1 MSTNDN
7 EYTDGANN
15 ETLVYSAEVQKAI
28 DEILPGDDPLDK
40 PEFDT
45 IDYINNLFPTE
56 QSLTNIDDVIN
67 TLECK
72 VDSIDNDIRS
82 VIRGQIE
89 VSKDGKAELEEAQRY
104 IKHLFSQIREIK
116 QKAEHSEEIVKE
128 ITLDIKQLDCAKK
141 NLTTSITTLNNLHMF
156 VSGIESLRCLT
167 TKRKYGEIVMPLQ
180 GVTDVMKHFKNYTDI
195 PHIAQLATEVKQLQ
209 ESLATQIMA
218 DFHEA
223 FSGPN
228 AKNFVPNRQMAE
240 ACLVVSILEPKVK
253 DELLEWFIDLQLSE
267 YTHLFDSAEDV
278 AWLDKLNQRY
288 AWFKRQLLQCD
299 EKFSSMFPVQWKLS
313 ERIAVEFCKITKNE
327 LSKLMGKRKNEIDVK
342 LLLYAIQKT
351 IAFENLMAKSFSGS
365 TMHQNIDGPLE
376 NNTKQPIVTNV
387 DIMDEI
393 IQPFSEE
400 LQITNDMTRNIASQ
414 TQMNELKQNSSPF
427 YGLISDCF
435 QPFLYI
441 YINSVDKNLS
451 ELIERFVSD
460 IKITLAKENIDD
472 QTATVLPNCADLF
485 LFYKKSLVQ
494 CTELSNHNPMLSLAA
509 VFQKYLKE
517 YATKIL
523 EVNLPKISHPATSL
537 TTNVSNMTKDL
548 IKDLQLLP
556 SGMTDAGVKN
566 INCTPQELA
575 KICCILTTADYC
587 METTQQLEEK
597 LKEKIDPSLVGKI
610 SMINEQDLFQN
621 IIFTSIK
628 LLVQHLEADLEPAL
642 NNMIKVPWQNISAVG
657 DQSEYVSIM
666 TTHLKAVVPV
676 VRKNLSTSRKYFTKF
691 CITFAN
697 SFIPKFI
704 QHLYKCK
711 PLSNIGAEQLLL
723 DTHSLKT
730 ILLDLPSINLDDNR
744 KAPAS
749 YTKVVVKG
757 MTKAE
762 MILKLVMAPTMKH
775 YTSFVDQYLKLLP
788 ESDMTEFQKI
798 LEMKG
803 LKAAER
809 NELLNLFRPR
819 NPTGSFVT
827 STAAL
832 SSLKQYTSRIKKN
845 LISNTNN

>member
-1 MSTNDN
+1 MIANDEEIIEGPN
-7 EYTDGANN
+7 NNN
-15 ETLVYSAEVQKAI
+15 EALVYSEIVQNAI
-28 DEILPGDDPLDK
+28 DETLPSDDPLDR
-40 PEFDT
+40 PEFDA
-45 IDYINNLFPTE
+45 IDYINKMFPTE
-56 QSLTNIDDVIN
+56 QSLANIDDVIN
-67 TLECK
+67 SLECK
-72 VDSIDNDIRS
+72 VDSIDSEIRS

-89 VSKDGKAELEEAQRY
+89 VNKDGKAELEEAQRY
-104 IKHLFSQIREIK
+104 IKQLFSQIREIK
-116 QKAEHSEEIVKE
+116 QKAEHSEEVVKE
-128 ITLDIKQLDCAKK
+128 ITIDIEQLDCAKK
-141 NLTTSITTLNNLHMF
+141 NLTTSITTLNNLHML
-156 VSGIESLRCLT
+156 VSGIESLRGLT
-167 TKRKYGEIVMPLQ
+167 SNRKYGEIVMPLQ
-180 GVTDVMKHFKNYTDI
+180 GVTDVMKHFKNYIDI
-195 PHIAQLATEVKQLQ
+195 PHIALLATEVKQLQ
-209 ESLATQIMA
+209 ESLASQIMA

-240 ACLVVSILEPKVK
+240 ACLVVSILESKVK
-253 DELLEWFIDLQLSE
+253 DELLDWFINLQLSE

-278 AWLDKLNQRY
+278 AWLDKVNQRY
-288 AWFKRQLLQCD
+288 AWFKRQLLQIE
-299 EKFSSMFPVQWKLS
+299 EKFGTMFPVQWELS
-313 ERIAVEFCKITKNE
+313 KRIAVEFCVITKNE

-351 IAFENLMAKSFSGS
+351 VAFENLMSRTFSGS
-365 TMHQNIDGPLE
+365 TITQTEDASKPNQQLATI
-376 NNTKQPIVTNV
+376 TKVE
-387 DIMDEI
+387 EI
-393 IQPFSEE
+393 IQPFS
-400 LQITNDMTRNIASQ
+400 
-414 TQMNELKQNSSPF
+414 NELTVSESIMDSITTPVNNIGIKKNTSSF
-427 YGLISDCF
+427 DGLISDCF
-435 QPFLYI
+435 QPFLFI
-441 YINSVDKNLS
+441 YIDSVDKNLS
-451 ELIERFVSD
+451 ELMERFVND

-472 QTATVLPNCADLF
+472 QTASVLPNCADLF

-494 CTELSNHNPMLSLAA
+494 CTELSNHNPMLALAS

-517 YATKIL
+517 YASKIL
-523 EVNLPKISHPATSL
+523 ESNLPKISHTPTSL

-556 SGMTDAGVKN
+556 SGMSDANVKN
-566 INCTPQELA
+566 VNCTPQELA
-575 KICCILTTADYC
+575 KICCVLTTADYC
-587 METTQQLEEK
+587 METTQQLEDK
-597 LKEKIDPSLVGKI
+597 LKEKIDPSLIGKI
-610 SMINEQDLFQN
+610 SMTNEQEVFQN
-621 IIFTSIK
+621 IIFLSIK
-628 LLVQHLEADLEPAL
+628 LLVQHLEVDLEPAL
-642 NNMIKVPWQNISAVG
+642 NNMVKVSWQNITAVG
-657 DQSEYVSIM
+657 DQSEYVSLM
-666 TTHLKAVVPV
+666 TTHLKAVIPV
-676 VRKNLSTSRKYFTKF
+676 VRNYLSSSRKYFTKF

-704 QHLYKCK
+704 KHLYKCK

-730 ILLDLPSINLDDNR
+730 VLLDLPSMNLDDNR

-845 LISNTNN
+845 LISNSNN

>member
-1 MSTNDN
+1 MSTTND
-7 EYTDGANN
+7 EKIDVGKS
-15 ETLVYSAEVQKAI
+15 ETLVYSTEVQKAI
-28 DEILPGDDPLDK
+28 DEILPSDDPLDK
-40 PEFDT
+40 PDFDT

-67 TLECK
+67 SLECK

-89 VSKDGKAELEEAQRY
+89 VNKDGKAELQEAQRY

-116 QKAEHSEEIVKE
+116 QKAEHSEEVVKE
-128 ITLDIKQLDCAKK
+128 ITLDIKQLDYAKK
-141 NLTTSITTLNNLHMF
+141 NLTTSITTLNNLHML
-156 VSGIESLRCLT
+156 VSGIESLRGLT

-180 GVTDVMKHFKNYTDI
+180 GVTDVMEHFKNYTDI
-195 PHIAQLATEVKQLQ
+195 PHIAQLSTEVKQLQ
-209 ESLATQIMA
+209 KSLATQIMA
-218 DFHEA
+218 DFREA

-228 AKNFVPNRQMAE
+228 AKNFVPNKQMTE

-278 AWLDKLNQRY
+278 AWLDKINQRY
-288 AWFKRQLLQCD
+288 AWFKRQLLQCE
-299 EKFSSMFPVQWKLS
+299 EKFRAMFPPQWELS

-327 LSKLMGKRKNEIDVK
+327 LSKLMVKRKNEIDVK
-342 LLLYAIQKT
+342 LLLFAIQKT
-351 IAFENLMAKSFSGS
+351 VAFENLMAKTFNGN
-365 TMHQNIDGPLE
+365 TIIQNNEKSLNYI
-376 NNTKQPIVTNV
+376 TKQPINKTETE
-387 DIMDEI
+387 EI
-393 IQPFSEE
+393 LQPFSDN
-400 LQITNDMTRNIASQ
+400 LHITDVSENLSSSIQKS
-414 TQMNELKQNSSPF
+414 EPKLNSSPF

-441 YINSVDKNLS
+441 YIDSVDKNLS

-460 IKITLAKENIDD
+460 NKITLAKENIDD

-517 YATKIL
+517 YAIKVL

-556 SGMTDAGVKN
+556 SGMTEASVKN
-566 INCTPQELA
+566 VNCTPQELA
-575 KICCILTTADYC
+575 KICC
-587 METTQQLEEK
+587 
-597 LKEKIDPSLVGKI
+597 
-610 SMINEQDLFQN
+610 
-621 IIFTSIK
+621 
-628 LLVQHLEADLEPAL
+628 
-642 NNMIKVPWQNISAVG
+642 
-657 DQSEYVSIM
+657 
-666 TTHLKAVVPV
+666 
-676 VRKNLSTSRKYFTKF
+676 
-691 CITFAN
+691 

-730 ILLDLPSINLDDNR
+730 ILLDLPSMNLDDNR

-762 MILKLVMAPTMKH
+762 MILKLVMAPTIKH

-809 NELLNLFRPR
+809 NELLNIFRPR

-832 SSLKQYTSRIKKN
+832 SSLKQYTSLIKKN
-845 LISNTNN
+845 LISNSSNN

>member
-1 MSTNDN
+1 MNTNEEEAADMSN
-7 EYTDGANN
+7 NN
-15 ETLVYSAEVQKAI
+15 EALIYSMDVQKAI
-28 DEILPGDDPLDK
+28 DEILPSDDPLDN
-40 PEFDT
+40 PDFDT
-45 IDYINNLFPTE
+45 IDYINKLFPTE
-56 QSLTNIDDVIN
+56 QSLVNIDDVIN
-67 TLECK
+67 SLECK
-72 VDSIDNDIRS
+72 VDSIDNEIRS
-82 VIRGQIE
+82 VIRGKIE
-89 VSKDGKAELEEAQRY
+89 VNKDGEAELEEAQRY
-104 IKHLFSQIREIK
+104 IKHLSSQIKEIK
-116 QKAEHSEEIVKE
+116 QKAEHSDEIVKE

-141 NLTTSITTLNNLHMF
+141 NLTTSITTLNNLHML
-156 VSGIESLRCLT
+156 VSGIETLRGLT

-180 GVTDVMKHFKNYTDI
+180 AVTVVMEHFKNYTDI
-195 PHIAQLATEVKQLQ
+195 PQIAQLATEVKKLQ
-209 ESLATQIMA
+209 ESLASQIMK

-223 FSGPN
+223 LKGPN

-240 ACLVVSILEPKVK
+240 ACKVVSILKPNVK
-253 DELLEWFIDLQLSE
+253 DDLLNWFIDLQLSE
-267 YTHLFDSAEDV
+267 YTHLFDTAEDV
-278 AWLDKLNQRY
+278 AWLDKVNQRY
-288 AWFKRQLLQCD
+288 NWFKRQQMQCE
-299 EKFSSMFPVQWKLS
+299 EKFKEMFPDDWELS
-313 ERIAVEFCKITKNE
+313 ERLAVEFCIITKNE
-327 LSKLMGKRKNEIDVK
+327 LSKLMIKRKNEIDVK

-351 IAFENLMAKSFSGS
+351 VAFENLMSKIYNGNTILQHKDISKYNPVDDISQSFSNEMKISGDS
-365 TMHQNIDGPLE
+365 KE
-376 NNTKQPIVTNV
+376 
-387 DIMDEI
+387 
-393 IQPFSEE
+393 
-400 LQITNDMTRNIASQ
+400 ITNMPIKNNDLQPS
-414 TQMNELKQNSSPF
+414 ESPF
-427 YGLISDCF
+427 HGLISDCF
-435 QPFLYI
+435 QPFLYV
-441 YINSVDKNLS
+441 YIDSVDKNLS
-451 ELIERFVSD
+451 ELIERFSNDV
-460 IKITLAKENIDD
+460 KIILVNDNIDD
-472 QTATVLPNCADLF
+472 HTSVLPNCADLF

-494 CTELSNHNPMLSLAA
+494 CTELSNHNPMLALAT

-517 YATKIL
+517 YALKIL
-523 EVNLPKISHPATSL
+523 ESNLPKISHPTTSL

-556 SGMTDAGVKN
+556 SGITDPSGKN
-566 INCTPQELA
+566 INSTPSELSR
-575 KICCILTTADYC
+575 ICCILTTADYC

-597 LKEKIDPSLVGKI
+597 LKEKIDSSLVEKI
-610 SMINEQDLFQN
+610 SMANEQNIFQN
-621 IIFTSIK
+621 IIFMCIK

-642 NNMIKVPWQNISAVG
+642 NSMVKISWQNISTVG
-657 DQSEYVSIM
+657 DQSEYVSFI
-666 TTHLKAVVPV
+666 TSHLKIVIPV
-676 VRKNLSTSRKYFTKF
+676 VRSYLSSSRKYFTKF

-711 PLSNIGAEQLLL
+711 PMSNIGAEQLLL

-730 ILLDLPSINLDDNR
+730 ILLDLPSINLEENR

-788 ESDMTEFQKI
+788 ESDMSEFQKI

-809 NELLNLFRPR
+809 NELLNIFRPR

-845 LISNTNN
+845 LISNSNN

>member
-1 MSTNDN
+1 MSTIND
-7 EYTDGANN
+7 EKIDIGRS
-15 ETLVYSAEVQKAI
+15 ETLVYSVEVQKAI
-28 DEILPGDDPLDK
+28 DEILPSDDPLDK
-40 PEFDT
+40 PDFDT

-67 TLECK
+67 SLECK

-89 VSKDGKAELEEAQRY
+89 VNKDGKAELEEAQHY
-104 IKHLFSQIREIK
+104 IKHLFSQIREIR
-116 QKAEHSEEIVKE
+116 QKAEHSEEVVKE

-141 NLTTSITTLNNLHMF
+141 NLTTSITTLNNLHML
-156 VSGIESLRCLT
+156 VSGIESLRGLT

-180 GVTDVMKHFKNYTDI
+180 GVTDVMEHFKNYTDI
-195 PHIAQLATEVKQLQ
+195 PHIAQLSTEVKQLQ
-209 ESLATQIMA
+209 KSLAIQIMA
-218 DFHEA
+218 DFREA

-228 AKNFVPNRQMAE
+228 AKNFVPNRQMTE

-267 YTHLFDSAEDV
+267 YTHLFDSTEDV

-288 AWFKRQLLQCD
+288 AWFKRQLLQCE
-299 EKFSSMFPVQWKLS
+299 EKFRAMFPVQWELS

-327 LSKLMGKRKNEIDVK
+327 LSKLMVKRKNEIDVK
-342 LLLYAIQKT
+342 LLLFAIQKT
-351 IAFENLMAKSFSGS
+351 VAFENLMAKTFNGN
-365 TMHQNIDGPLE
+365 TIIQNNEKSL
-376 NNTKQPIVTNV
+376 NNTTKQPIINTETE
-387 DIMDEI
+387 EI
-393 IQPFSEE
+393 LQPFSEE
-400 LQITNDMTRNIASQ
+400 LQISNAPENMPLLIQ
-414 TQMNELKQNSSPF
+414 KNEPKLNSSPF

-441 YINSVDKNLS
+441 YIDSVDKNLS

-460 IKITLAKENIDD
+460 NKITLAKENIDD

-494 CTELSNHNPMLSLAA
+494 CTELSNHNPMLALAT

-517 YATKIL
+517 YATKVL

-556 SGMTDAGVKN
+556 SGMTETSVKN

-597 LKEKIDPSLVGKI
+597 LKEKIDPCLVGKI
-610 SMINEQDLFQN
+610 SMTNENDLFQN
-621 IIFTSIK
+621 IIFMSIN

-642 NNMIKVPWQNISAVG
+642 NNMTKVPWQNITAVG
-657 DQSEYVSIM
+657 DQSEYVTIM
-666 TTHLKAVVPV
+666 TTHLKAVVPI
-676 VRKNLSTSRKYFTKF
+676 VRTYLSTSRKYFTKF

-730 ILLDLPSINLDDNR
+730 ILLDLPSMNLDDNR

-762 MILKLVMAPTMKH
+762 MILKLVMAPTIKH

-809 NELLNLFRPR
+809 NELLNIFRPR

-832 SSLKQYTSRIKKN
+832 SSLKQYTSLIKKN
-845 LISNTNN
+845 LISNSSNN